1 MLWSWCELSN
11 LAIHYCDNGE
21 AAIKVF
27 AKLFSKSGNNK
38 EKGKKYGIFVKRIFV
53 FVFTPFSY
61 FILSCTDKVAQPG
74 AIYR

>member
-1 MLWSWCELSN
+1 MFFFEKKN
-11 LAIHYCDNGE
+11 RE
-21 AAIKVF
+21 AWLKF
-27 AKLFSKSGNNK
+27 LPTFFQKSRNNK